1 MDQEIK
7 KLLEAEII
15 PANIKEL
22 FDRLQDNI
30 SRSRDIMGKEY
41 ARWRRNLSVYRGEMP
56 RNENDLEAEEVGE
69 PERFVVPMSFA
80 QVQTFV
86 AFCFLLMQQNRRFY
100 EFEQV
105 GDEDRDIREIAEEL
119 LHGEMQEN
127 HWPSKFYQSLLDAA
141 RMGITV
147 TKEVWVRQTVWVPG
161 QSSVQNINGSNL
173 FDLVSNGDREVV
185 RYEGNIINNLSPFKF
200 FPDVSLP
207 LTRWR
212 EGLWV
217 ADEEEYKIHY
227 IKQLERKGLVAG
239 IKHVK
244 RMAADAWDRRM
255 KNNALSMLYD
265 EQYNSRNMSEDDDF
279 VVVLAEH
286 YVRLIPKDF
295 DLGPEEYEILHL
307 VRIANDQR
315 IVSIE
320 RYGYVHDDFPHNVG
334 LLSPD
339 TCTTLSA
346 SLCDTI
352 HSIQEIVTY
361 LINARVMGLRKN
373 LGRNLIVDPSVID
386 MASLANGNDIITTM
400 QGAPKNGIERY
411 VKQLEYRDNTATN
424 MSEADNMQRLLL
436 MVTGVNEN
444 AMGQFSP
451 GRRSATENR
460 AANSGASSRMKM
472 IATLLWTDCYAPQGR
487 KMLCNL
493 RYGLS
498 YEMFAKYLGE
508 RPDLDELYEKFS
520 PEDVEKLI
528 GARDVFTF
536 ENTMPSE
543 KGFLAQSMQELLIAI
558 IGNPQTAQMYDVDKL
573 MEEIYALRGIQTRRF
588 KLPAPALPN
597 LGQQAIG
604 SQAAPGATPAP
615 GTPPPVVQ

>member
-1 MDQEIK
+1 MEERIK
-7 KLLEAEII
+7 KQVEAETI
-15 PANIKEL
+15 PPNIKAL

-30 SRSRDIMGKEY
+30 NRSRDIMGKEY
-41 ARWRRNLSVYRGEMP
+41 QRWRRNLSVYRGEMP

-105 GDEDRDIREIAEEL
+105 GDEDRDIMEIGEEL

-147 TKEVWVRQTVWVPG
+147 TKEVWTRSTVWVPG
-161 QSSVQNINGSNL
+161 QSEIQNINGSNL
-173 FDLVSNGDREVV
+173 FDLLTAGDREVV
-185 RYEGNIINNLSPFKF
+185 RYEGNMINNISPFKF
-200 FPDVSLP
+200 FPDTALP

-227 IKQLERKGLVAG
+227 IKQLERKGLLAG
-239 IKHVK
+239 TKHIK
-244 RMAADAWDRRM
+244 RMHTDAWDRRM

-286 YVRLIPKDF
+286 YVRLVPKEF
-295 DLGPEEYEILHL
+295 EIGPEDYEILHL

-352 HSIQEIVTY
+352 HSIQEVVTY

-386 MASLANGNDIITTM
+386 MASIANGDDIITTM

-411 VKQLEYRDNTATN
+411 VKQLEFRDNTSTN

-460 AANSGASSRMKM
+460 AANSGAASRMRM

-498 YEMFAKYLGE
+498 FEMFQKYLGE
-508 RPDLDELYEKFS
+508 RPNIEELYDKFV
-520 PEDVEKLI
+520 PQDVTKLI

-536 ENTMPSE
+536 ESTMPSE

-558 IGNPQTAQMYDVDKL
+558 IQNPTTAQMYDADKL

-588 KLPAPALPN
+588 RLPTPALPAV
-597 LGQQAIG
+597 GAAGVGPQGAPV
-604 SQAAPGATPAP
+604 AAPVP
-615 GTPPPVVQ
+615 GSPPPVV